1 MAIKTVTTWA
11 IDVAKMTFKQISADN
26 TLKNAVSKA
35 LAAAHNKDQF
45 DFFNDKGSPEQKYAK
60 YIEKSNDI
68 NISATLAKKCKDAK
82 DNPKELKKLM
92 DGDVTDEVTRLFQ
105 TNLRPP
111 LVVSPAFK
119 TWVIEQNKKEVA
131 QSSKKAAK
139 ILGIKDVDDLAAAM
153 VAKGMGDTAE
163 AKKLLEKIE
172 KAEKLKDLY
181 AALEKTGLV

>member
-11 IDVAKMTFKQISADN
+11 IDVAKMSFDEISRDN

-60 YIEKSNDI
+60 YIGKNNDI
-68 NISATLAKKCKDAK
+68 NVSAALAKKCKEAK
-82 DNPKELKKLM
+82 DDPKELKKLM
-92 DGDVTDEVTRLFQ
+92 NGDVNKEVELLFK

-111 LVVSPAFK
+111 LVASEAFK
-119 TWVIEQNKKEVA
+119 TWCIAQNKSEVA
-131 QSSKKAAK
+131 ASSKKAAK
-139 ILGIKDVDDLAAAM
+139 LLGIKDVDDLAEAM
-153 VAKGMGDTAE
+153 VAFGMGDKPG

-181 AALEKTGLV
+181 AALEKSGLV